1 MRSWWLSLPLMLW
14 AALPVRAMDESPAQ
28 ALPDPAGRYRLVD
41 VMETASGIEFGKDG
55 RFRWFYTVG
64 GLDMYAEGEWKRMQ
78 DFIVLKADG
87 ADAELAK
94 VFRLERVGRISEWLP
109 HLPAD
114 HPVRAHPDGIAVRML
129 DVDGVGPSS
138 FMAFAGRS
146 DGTSLKW
153 QGETLGESDRWF
165 YADAAPGT
173 VVDQL
178 HVLIAARLSRD
189 IDVTL
194 KPGDAADIVVSPAAL
209 GEEERFLMMTLEIDK
224 DGSLIPDAE
233 RLSERP
239 ARYVRD

>member
-114 HPVRAHPDGIAVRML
+114 HPVRAHPDGIAVR
-129 DVDGVGPSS
+129 
-138 FMAFAGRS
+138 
-146 DGTSLKW
+146 
-153 QGETLGESDRWF
+153 
-165 YADAAPGT
+165 
-173 VVDQL
+173 
-178 HVLIAARLSRD
+178 
-189 IDVTL
+189 
-194 KPGDAADIVVSPAAL
+194 
-209 GEEERFLMMTLEIDK
+209 
-224 DGSLIPDAE
+224 
-233 RLSERP
+233 
-239 ARYVRD
+239 